1 MDLVKKLEAHAADR
15 ENQAAF
21 ARKQHEDLRAADRN
35 PSDMHERIAEH
46 HEDAAKTIRE
56 AIAALQPGGERKWP
70 NTICN
75 DIDKLLRQHIRWTQ
89 GDHSEGI
96 YIEGWRK
103 AARAVEAYI
112 QNMPRAPAPVAV
124 TVDDAM
130 VERVSRAITEVQL
143 WSRWNNFTEDRDP
156 DNPIEICRYGKSGE
170 PEIVVVKRF
179 PETYGENSALAE
191 TVRHERAVA
200 ALSAALAAEVG

>member
-124 TVDDAM
+124 T
-130 VERVSRAITEVQL
+130 
-143 WSRWNNFTEDRDP
+143 WH
-156 DNPIEICRYGKSGE
+156 PIETLDPSPPNYTQKFFAHDAKARGNDSPDIPLYSCGYFKEGRDGWNFDMYWGE
-170 PEIVVVKRF
+170 RPIYPTHWADIPDV
-179 PETYGENSALAE
+179 T
-191 TVRHERAVA
+191 